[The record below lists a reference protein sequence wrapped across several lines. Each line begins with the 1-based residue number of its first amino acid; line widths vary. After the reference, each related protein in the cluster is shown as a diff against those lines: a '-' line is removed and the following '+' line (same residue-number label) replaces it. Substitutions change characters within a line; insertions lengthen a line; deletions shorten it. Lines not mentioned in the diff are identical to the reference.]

1 MRNTGRLLAVLVMI
15 ALVGVFMG
23 CSSMQMKKSVPES
36 EYSGFLKD
44 YPPMQKGAEG
54 IDERWLKPGVDF
66 GKYDMIMMDEVVFF
80 FHQDADYKGIKP
92 SEIQELGEDF
102 HKAFIQ
108 EMGDLMTSDPG
119 PNVIRMRPAIT
130 DIVPSKPV
138 AGSLTTVV
146 PVGLAVSLVK
156 KGVTGSYTGI
166 GSATMEVE
174 FLDSTTNERVA
185 VGIDK
190 APGGKFDVGKY
201 SAAKDAFKFWA
212 ERLHTFMQ
220 QSSISK

>member
-1 MRNTGRLLAVLVMI
+1 MNMGRILTVLVMI
-15 ALVGVFMG
+15 SLVGVFSG
-23 CSSMQMKKSVPES
+23 CSSMQMKKSVPDS

-44 YPPMQKGAEG
+44 YPTFQKGAEG

-80 FHQDADYKGIKP
+80 FHHEADYKGIKP

-130 DIVPSKPV
+130 NIEPSHPV
-138 AGSLTTVV
+138 AGAMTTVV

-174 FLDSTTNERVA
+174 FLDSTTNQRIAVA
-185 VGIDK
+185 IDK
-190 APGGKFDVGKY
+190 APGGKLDVGKL
-201 SAAKDAFKFWA
+201 SPAKDAFEFWA
-212 ERLHTFMQ
+212 KRLHSFMQ
-220 QSSISK
+220 ESKMSK